1 MRIRSLWILL
11 VSGMLVCSMAGC
23 GKGKTEETQGMVGT
37 VVFDDP
43 VQDVSDNLSP
53 SVKTLNAVEVL
64 VSSKNYALLR
74 GEDKEIY
81 LVNRD
86 GDTFGRFEIPDEWDQ
101 MSYYL
106 NDDAFVTVIDR
117 GSSEHNLRIYDLNG
131 NLLLEGNMK
140 NSSIG
145 ITGDGWVIREKTE
158 KSFED
163 GTTQIMQAENLFT
176 GETKEIPE
184 LPVNDVISYWGNGW
198 FVIRGNEPYAYNV
211 YSDYFFNGY
220 EKFPVA
226 VARDGSLLMGEGED
240 FINRK
245 YYTLSLDGVF
255 SEEVDSDLALQGY
268 KLENEGTL
276 LYDDEGRVFDV
287 SAGNGAYTAK
297 AVDGIAYVISN
308 SGYFY
313 EMDENG
319 RLFEPIEL
327 EKPEYNM
334 VSEFGSL
341 LQKQY
346 NGESYIAL
354 YTPDGQE
361 ADNLGNCDEIYVND
375 PDNFVTTLYYSETKK
390 RSVYNLYKMEQVTIE
405 VGGDTWGTAQR
416 ADYKYLSGGDG
427 SAYTNIG
434 GVAVKNMSDEDGDR
448 DVNED
453 IDAVDRDVNESIDAV
468 DRDVN
473 EDIDAV
479 DRDVNEDVDAVDRA
493 SSGFRY
499 GKYSYY
505 ESREDY
511 ANVGYHWNLY
521 LAQDG
526 QMAEEDEYQGY
537 EKYGT
542 WSVSGDTLTTTLT
555 SDSNGN
561 TFEVPEVCSYKI
573 SGDQVESTS
582 SGFVYTFVE

>member
-1 MRIRSLWILL
+1 M
-11 VSGMLVCSMAGC
+11 
-23 GKGKTEETQGMVGT
+23 
-37 VVFDDP
+37 
-43 VQDVSDNLSP
+43 
-53 SVKTLNAVEVL
+53 
-64 VSSKNYALLR
+64 
-74 GEDKEIY
+74 
-81 LVNRD
+81 
-86 GDTFGRFEIPDEWDQ
+86 
-101 MSYYL
+101 
-106 NDDAFVTVIDR
+106 
-117 GSSEHNLRIYDLNG
+117 
-131 NLLLEGNMK
+131 
-140 NSSIG
+140 
-145 ITGDGWVIREKTE
+145 
-158 KSFED
+158 
-163 GTTQIMQAENLFT
+163 
-176 GETKEIPE
+176 
-184 LPVNDVISYWGNGW
+184 
-198 FVIRGNEPYAYNV
+198 
-211 YSDYFFNGY
+211 
-220 EKFPVA
+220 
-226 VARDGSLLMGEGED
+226 
-240 FINRK
+240 
-245 YYTLSLDGVF
+245 
-255 SEEVDSDLALQGY
+255 
-268 KLENEGTL
+268 
-276 LYDDEGRVFDV
+276 
-287 SAGNGAYTAK
+287 
-297 AVDGIAYVISN
+297 ISN

-334 VSEFGSL
+334 MSEFGSL

-361 ADNLGNCDEIYVND
+361 ADNLGDCDVCYAEETN
-375 PDNFVTTLYYSETKK
+375 NFVATLYYSETKNY
-390 RSVYNLYKMEQVTIE
+390 SVYNLYKMEQVTIE

-448 DVNED
+448 DVNE
-453 IDAVDRDVNESIDAV
+453 SI
-468 DRDVN
+468 
-473 EDIDAV
+473 
-479 DRDVNEDVDAVDRA
+479 DAVDRA
-493 SSGFRY
+493 SSGLRY
-499 GKYSYY
+499 EKYSYY

-511 ANVGYHWNLY
+511 VNVGYHWNLY